1 MLEVTDGAVEV
12 IRTMADNEDAA
23 SPEAGLRIA
32 TAETSADGVDL
43 ALDFV
48 AGPAEGDA
56 TVEQDGVRV
65 YLSADAAELLDDKTL
80 DAHEHGDHVHFSIEE
95 QAAA

>member
-1 MLEVTDGAVEV
+1 MLAVTEEAVGV
-12 IRTMADNEDAA
+12 IRAMAEDEDAA

-32 TAETSADGVDL
+32 TGEANDDGVDL

-48 AGPAEGDA
+48 AGPQEGDE

-65 YLSADAAELLDDKTL
+65 YLSAEAAELLDDKTL

-95 QAAA
+95 QAA